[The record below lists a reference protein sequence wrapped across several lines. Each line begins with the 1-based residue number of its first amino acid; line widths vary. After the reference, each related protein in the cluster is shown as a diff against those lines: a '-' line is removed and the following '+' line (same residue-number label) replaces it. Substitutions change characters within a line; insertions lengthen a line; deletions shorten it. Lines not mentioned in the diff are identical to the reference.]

1 MARQMGNH
9 DARIEDNN
17 RDMHDL
23 VGTISYMKEDLR
35 KLANMNQRSHIHDSS
50 IRYQAMEE
58 ASVVHPVKDPKG
70 KKRE

>member
-1 MARQMGNH
+1 MGNH

-35 KLANMNQRSHIHDSS
+35 KLANMNQRSHIHDSLIWDQEIEETS
-50 IRYQAMEE
+50 IVY
-58 ASVVHPVKDPKG
+58 PVKDG
-70 KKRE
+70 KEKQWE